1 MNVLI
6 DTNIALDVL
15 LDRRPFSET
24 SMRVIVLS
32 EKRRINAFVSASAV
46 TDIYYIIRK
55 TLKSKNSAIE
65 LLKKFIKT
73 INIAPVEESH
83 IYEALD
89 LNWNDFEDVIQY
101 VVGKSKNVEY
111 IVTRNQ
117 PDFQCLDVKIVSP
130 EDFLKIIETGSSVS

>member
-15 LDRRPFSET
+15 LDRHPFSEI

-32 EKRRINAFVSASAV
+32 EKRRINAFISASAV

-55 TLKSKNSAIE
+55 ALKSKDSAIE

-73 INIAPVEESH
+73 INIAPVEGNH

-117 PDFQCLDVKIVSP
+117 PDFQCLDVKIISP
-130 EDFLKIIETGSSVS
+130 ENFLKIIETGISVS

>member
-1 MNVLI
+1 
-6 DTNIALDVL
+6 
-15 LDRRPFSET
+15 
-24 SMRVIVLS
+24 
-32 EKRRINAFVSASAV
+32 
-46 TDIYYIIRK
+46 
-55 TLKSKNSAIE
+55 LKSKDSAIE

-73 INIAPVEESH
+73 INIAQVEESH

-117 PDFQCLDVKIVSP
+117 RDFQCLDVKIISP
-130 EDFLKIIETGSSVS
+130 EDFLKIIETGISIS

>member
-15 LDRRPFSET
+15 LDRRPFSEI

-32 EKRRINAFVSASAV
+32 EKRRINAFISASAV

-55 TLKSKNSAIE
+55 TLKNKDSAIE

-89 LNWNDFEDVIQY
+89 LKWNDFEDVIQY

-111 IVTRNQ
+111 IVTRNHR
-117 PDFQCLDVKIVSP
+117 DFQCLDVKIISP
-130 EDFLKIIETGSSVS
+130 ENFLKIIETGISLS